1 MFANRELQGVC
12 GVRAWRSTPSLSLQ
26 EQFRMKWCSYWLNCF
41 CADYKGRMCAMCL
54 LSQELSFGDSVL
66 KFPLNLAKLVV
77 VKMEIKILTLRVT
90 RL

>member
-1 MFANRELQGVC
+1 
-12 GVRAWRSTPSLSLQ
+12 
-26 EQFRMKWCSYWLNCF
+26 
-41 CADYKGRMCAMCL
+41 MCL

-77 VKMEIKILTLRVT
+77 VKTEIKILTLRVT